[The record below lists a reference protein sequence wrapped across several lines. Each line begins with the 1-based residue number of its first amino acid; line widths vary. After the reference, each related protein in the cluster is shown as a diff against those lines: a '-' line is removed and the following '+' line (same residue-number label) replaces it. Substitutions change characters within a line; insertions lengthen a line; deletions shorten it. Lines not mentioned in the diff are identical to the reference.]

1 MTACSRGIE
10 AGTGV
15 ASWATNAITRRRV
28 MNERNRNLA
37 TSGDVDYGTE
47 RPLADRLRTTLH
59 AARGNVQIRERLR
72 GIIADPARFEP
83 IVRELGPRHALV
95 RELLAITGH
104 GHEGTTPI
112 S

>member
-1 MTACSRGIE
+1 MDEG
-10 AGTGV
+10 
-15 ASWATNAITRRRV
+15 
-28 MNERNRNLA
+28 NRNLA
-37 TSGDVDYGTE
+37 TNGGNESGAE

-95 RELLAITGH
+95 RELLAIAGH
-104 GHEGTTPI
+104 GDEASPSI